1 MRLCLRTEHCL
12 EQLNLERFGMNVS
25 RRTSHTC
32 TVVSRHLIL
41 TLSLSLSI
49 LSFHSASAQA
59 LISEF
64 AKLAPTDLNAA
75 DQFGG
80 AVGIGGGQAIVGSI
94 NHDSVAS
101 NAGAAW
107 VFNSS
112 TGALVT
118 KLEASDGE
126 LGDNFGF
133 STAVGGGL
141 ALVGATGEDNE
152 VTNLATGSGAA
163 YLFNSTT
170 GAQVNKFEPDDG
182 QTNDGF
188 GRSVDIG
195 GGLGAIGN
203 PGDDDANSDAGSVFL
218 YNLTTGSNLHILTAG
233 DAGTTD
239 QLGSA
244 VATDGTHVVGG
255 APGADAGS
263 TVGAG
268 AAYVFDT
275 STGTQQHKLTASDGV
290 QNDLFGI
297 SVDIS
302 GDRIIIGAPFHD
314 ADGETAGAA
323 YVFDTSDGS
332 QLFKLVPDDIAAGD
346 QFGISVGIS
355 GDFAIIGSEFDDDD
369 GLSSGSAYVFDL
381 TTGNQIS
388 KFTASDAAQ
397 GDFLGGAVALD
408 AGKAIIGATLDDDLG
423 NSSGSAYL
431 ASVPEPEAYA
441 LFISLTLTIFCLYR
455 QKIARVNP
463 AGAQPEA

>member
-1 MRLCLRTEHCL
+1 MRLRLSMEHL
-12 EQLNLERFGMNVS
+12 LGRLAKERFSMYVP
-25 RRTSHTC
+25 SHG
-32 TVVSRHLIL
+32 
-41 TLSLSLSI
+41 LSGRG
-49 LSFHSASAQA
+49 
-59 LISEF
+59 LISRQFLVLAMSLVFGVISGFSQSLINEF
-64 AKLAPTDLNAA
+64 AKLAPSDLNAS
-75 DQFGG
+75 DQFGWS
-80 AVGIGGGQAIVGSI
+80 VGIDGSQAIVGSI

-107 VFNSS
+107 VFNAS

-118 KLEASDGE
+118 KLEAGDGE

-133 STAVGGGL
+133 STAIGSGY

-163 YLFNSTT
+163 YLFNSST
-170 GAQVNKFEPDDG
+170 GNQVNKFEPADG

-195 GGLGAIGN
+195 GGIGAIGN

-218 YNLTTGSNLHILTAG
+218 YNLSSGSNLHILTAG

-239 QLGSA
+239 QLGTA
-244 VATDGTHVVGG
+244 VATDGIHVVGG
-255 APGADAGS
+255 APGADADS
-263 TVGAG
+263 TVGTG
-268 AAYVFDT
+268 AAYVFDA
-275 STGTQQHKLTASDGV
+275 STGTQLHKLVASDGA

-302 GDRIIIGAPFHD
+302 GDRIIIGASSHD
-314 ADGETAGAA
+314 ADGATAGAA
-323 YVFDTSDGS
+323 YVFGTSDGS
-332 QLFKLVPDDIAAGD
+332 QLFKLTPSDIAAGD

-355 GDFAIIGSEFDDDD
+355 GNLAVIGSEFDDDD

-381 TTGNQIS
+381 TTGAEVF

-397 GDFLGGAVALD
+397 GDFLGGALAFA
-408 AGKAIIGATLDDDLG
+408 AGKAIVGATLDDDLG

-431 ASVPEPEAYA
+431 VAVPEPRIYGIIAA
-441 LFISLTLTIFCLYR
+441 LSL
-455 QKIARVNP
+455 IAFVATRRRHQ
-463 AGAQPEA
+463 GLQDSR

>member
-1 MRLCLRTEHCL
+1 MRLRPRTEHSL
-12 EQLNLERFGMNVS
+12 EQIDLERFGMNAS
-25 RRTSHTC
+25 RRLSHTR
-32 TVVSRHLIL
+32 TVFSQPVLAFVFATTLICNSA
-41 TLSLSLSI
+41 LS
-49 LSFHSASAQA
+49 QA
-59 LISEF
+59 LINEF
-64 AKLAPTDLNAA
+64 AKLAPVDLNSA
-75 DQFGG
+75 DQFGWS
-80 AVGIGGGQAIVGSI
+80 VGIGGNQTVVGSI

-107 VFNSS
+107 VFNATS
-112 TGALVT
+112 GALVT

-133 STAVGGGL
+133 STAIGGGF

-163 YLFNSTT
+163 YLFNSST
-170 GAQVNKFEPDDG
+170 GAQVNKFEPADG

-195 GGLGAIGN
+195 GGLGTIGN
-203 PGDDDANSDAGSVFL
+203 PGDDDANSDAGSVFV
-218 YNLTTGSNLHILTAG
+218 YNLSTGTNLHILTAS

-244 VATDGTHVVGG
+244 VATDGTNVVGG
-255 APGADAGS
+255 APGADAGA
-263 TVGAG
+263 TVGTG
-268 AAYVFDT
+268 AAYIFDV
-275 STGTQQHKLTASDGV
+275 STGNQLHKLVASDGV

-314 ADGETAGAA
+314 ADGDTAGAA

-332 QLFKLVPDDIAAGD
+332 QLFKLTPADIAAGD

-355 GDFAIIGSEFDDDD
+355 GDFAVVGSEFDDDD

-381 TTGNQIS
+381 TTGNEVF

-408 AGKAIIGATLDDDLG
+408 SGKAIIGATLDDDLG

-431 ASVPEPEAYA
+431 ASVPEPSTYSLLVSLMMVAYS
-441 LFISLTLTIFCLYR
+441 FYR
-455 QKIARVNP
+455 RR
-463 AGAQPEA
+463 